1 MRRQPPPRIL
11 VIGAVVV
18 LLAVLA
24 VRWRAWLFPDPEPPT
39 PEPEA
44 TEIVPPGIIVSEVS
58 IPSGGGKGAPG
69 KSDLAGYAAP
79 GGSDLEDMRMLAG
92 SASAFL
98 TIHKQAAERPL
109 SANEEWSAALRGQR
123 PGTSRW
129 LDDGPP
135 VFSTDGKIIDRHGTP
150 VHFHALGDKA
160 WEFRS
165 AGPDKLLFT
174 DDDAVSAIGNARGEP

>member
-1 MRRQPPPRIL
+1 MTRRATPWPL
-11 VIGAVVV
+11 VIAAVVV
-18 LLAVLA
+18 LFAVLA
-24 VRWRAWLFPDPEPPT
+24 VRWRVWIFPDPQPLA

-44 TEIVPPGIIVSEVS
+44 TEIVPPGIIVSEES

-79 GGSDLEDMRMLAG
+79 GGTDTADMSMLAG

-123 PGTSRW
+123 PGTTRW

-150 VHFHALGDKA
+150 VHFHALGHKA

-174 DDDAVSAIGNARGEP
+174 DDDAVSAIGNERR